1 MLTVA
6 ELAQACKTST
16 TTIYRT
22 LKDVQQDNAELSTVL
37 TEKKKGITYFTE
49 EGERIIKERLNA
61 VEQNDGETSTELN
74 AVERVEHSI
83 NDEILFLRRQNETLL
98 QELSRERQESS
109 KDREQ
114 NQTALEKEREHS
126 RQQAERLAELSEKLA
141 ELTKNEQILMLQ
153 SKNTYSL
160 PEEQAETI
168 SSEGSDTQ
176 ANKSLSIWQKLFKGK
191 KNK

>member
-1 MLTVA
+1 MGKTVA

-22 LKDVQQDNAELSTVL
+22 LQSVQQEHADSSTPL
-37 TEKKKGITYFTE
+37 TTKWKGITHFTE
-49 EGERIIKERLNA
+49 EGERIIKECLNA
-61 VEQNDGETSTELN
+61 VEQNDGKTSTELN
-74 AVERVEHSI
+74 SVERVEHSA

-114 NQTALEKEREHS
+114 NQIALEKEREHS

-153 SKNTYSL
+153 NKNTLLLDEQL
-160 PEEQAETI
+160 PDI
-168 SSEGSDTQ
+168 SEGTHQ
-176 ANKSLSIWQKLFKGK
+176 ENKKGFFTKFFSK
-191 KNK
+191 KKDSQ